1 MAELNAPVNASPSLM
16 ARERQIVANYTDA
29 LTALLAED
37 GAAPDAIE
45 PRIAAE
51 AMIAFHRSLIEL
63 RPSTSLRGAD
73 LAAEIRAAGEHA
85 LTLLEGGSAST
96 AGAPHRPPLTTILTR
111 RGMRKD
117 VREFARRLE
126 AVGLTVEST
135 PGHYRVLRDGK
146 PLRKAN
152 GMPFTLPFSP
162 DTIRWRRAA
171 IVELRKL
178 GIDL

>member
-1 MAELNAPVNASPSLM
+1 L
-16 ARERQIVANYTDA
+16 
-29 LTALLAED
+29 
-37 GAAPDAIE
+37 
-45 PRIAAE
+45 
-51 AMIAFHRSLIEL
+51 
-63 RPSTSLRGAD
+63 PSTTPAAIRASAAVVNDAHDPADAEREEFED
-73 LAAEIRAAGEHA
+73 LAAKATSSSHPRARVYKRDTEGVALHPLLAAGMP
-85 LTLLEGGSAST
+85 TGTTGGR
-96 AGAPHRPPLTTILTR
+96 APSWQADPHPDNGPE
-111 RGMRKD
+111 MRKD
-117 VREFARRLE
+117 VREFIRRLE

-178 GIDL
+178 GINL